1 MSQRKLRYLHG
12 VPKLL
17 ILKLL
22 DGQEMYGYE
31 LARSLRESTGEV
43 ITLGEGVIYPLLH
56 ELEHEGLL
64 RSRRT
69 KSNGRPRVYYRT
81 TAKGKRHLKRDADL
95 WWDVAQAVASVLGGD
110 ETGGRRRA
118 ALG

>member
-1 MSQRKLRYLHG
+1 MTARKLRYLHG

-17 ILKLL
+17 VLKLL
-22 DGQEMYGYE
+22 DEREMYGYE
-31 LARSLRESTGEV
+31 LGRALRTSTREV

-56 ELEHEGLL
+56 ELEHDGLL
-64 RSRRT
+64 RSRRI

-81 TAKGKRHLKRDADL
+81 TAKGRRHLQRDADL
-95 WWDVAQAVASVLGGD
+95 WRSVTDAVSSVLNRTKGD
-110 ETGGRRRA
+110 PDA

>member
-1 MSQRKLRYLHG
+1 MTARKLRYLHG

-31 LARSLRESTGEV
+31 LGRALRTSTGDV
-43 ITLGEGVIYPLLH
+43 IALGEGVIYPLLH
-56 ELEHEGLL
+56 ELEHDGLL
-64 RSRRT
+64 RSRRS
-69 KSNGRPRVYYRT
+69 KSNGRPRVYYRV
-81 TAKGKRHLKRDADL
+81 TAKGRRHLERDADL
-95 WWDVAQAVASVLGGD
+95 WWGVARAVATVLGG
-110 ETGGRRRA
+110 GGAKGDRGA